1 MIFDNFL
8 MKLDALQRTF
18 YLDEARMDLLLRGI
32 AAIVGSIF
40 LWLLLK
46 KIFGIIETRIGKYEF
61 LKIDKNVFKL
71 TRQTFLRSAA
81 FLMGI
86 YVTQLF
92 SLYFIEKIL
101 CAIFVVAV
109 ATPVYKFFRILLG
122 YLKKNIALKTDT
134 RLDDTIFDL
143 LDKFVGAIF
152 FFATV
157 VIAFDILGLNVMPFV
172 AGAGIM
178 GLAIGFA
185 AKDTLSNLI
194 AGVLL
199 IIDRPFEVG
208 DRIET
213 WSSPPGSSSWGDVLH
228 IGLRATKIK
237 TTDNI
242 IIVIPNNSI
251 MRRDI
256 VNYTILSRMI
266 RIRIE
271 VGISYDANIARAK
284 EIILNIVQSVES
296 VLDDPAPNVHT
307 RSFGESSI
315 DLRAIV
321 WISDAREK
329 NNTISFIIENI
340 KLEFDKE
347 GIEIPYPKR
356 DVMII
361 EKGAPISPAP
371 SLPSQGPSA

>member
-1 MIFDNFL
+1 MTFESFLANFEKFL
-8 MKLDALQRTF
+8 MLFD
-18 YLDEARMDLLLRGI
+18 MDQTSMDILSRGL

-46 KIFGIIETRIGKYEF
+46 KIFKIIETRIGKYDF
-61 LKIDKNVFKL
+61 LKIDKNTFKL
-71 TRQTFLRSAA
+71 TRQVFLISTAFLLSLYIAQIFSLDFLGKILSAA
-81 FLMGI
+81 FVG
-86 YVTQLF
+86 
-92 SLYFIEKIL
+92 
-101 CAIFVVAV
+101 AV
-109 ATPVYKFFRILLG
+109 AMPVYRFFRIILK
-122 YLKKNIALKTDT
+122 YLEKNIARKTDT

-143 LDKFVGAIF
+143 LDKFVGAAF
-152 FFATV
+152 FFAVV

-178 GLAIGFA
+178 GIAIGFA
-185 AKDTLSNLI
+185 SKDTLSNLI

-251 MRRDI
+251 MKRDI
-256 VNYTILSRMI
+256 VNYTLLSRMI
-266 RIRIE
+266 RIRID
-271 VGISYDANIARAK
+271 VGISYDSNIARAK
-284 EIILNIVQSVES
+284 EIILNIVHSIES
-296 VLDDPAPNVHT
+296 VMNDPAPNVHA
-307 RSFGESSI
+307 RGFGESSI
-315 DLRAIV
+315 DLQAIV
-321 WISDAREK
+321 WIDNARNK
-329 NNTISFIIENI
+329 ANTISFIIENV

-356 DVMII
+356 DVAIVHK
-361 EKGAPISPAP
+361 EG
-371 SLPSQGPSA
+371 